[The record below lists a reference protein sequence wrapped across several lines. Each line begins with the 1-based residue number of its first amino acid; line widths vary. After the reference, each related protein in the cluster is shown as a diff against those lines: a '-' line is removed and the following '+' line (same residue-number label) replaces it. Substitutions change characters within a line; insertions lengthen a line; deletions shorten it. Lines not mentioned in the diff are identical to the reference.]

1 MNSLLT
7 VQISH
12 WKIQAH
18 RGTFKYEKEQLRTIQ
33 ISVPIES
40 GDFELT
46 QDTTDHTVSNLCKNY
61 GKNAHSGDAF

>member
-46 QDTTDHTVSNLCKNY
+46 QDTTDHTVSN
-61 GKNAHSGDAF
+61 